1 MGRHKRKSIITSD
14 NTNCV
19 LSFVENEAG
28 QFAAAD
34 LFVASVRFD
43 DTAFGGKTLPKF
55 LDVF

>member
-1 MGRHKRKSIITSD
+1 MTSQQSEI
-14 NTNCV
+14 NNNNNNRV
-19 LSFVENEAG
+19 LSFAENEAG